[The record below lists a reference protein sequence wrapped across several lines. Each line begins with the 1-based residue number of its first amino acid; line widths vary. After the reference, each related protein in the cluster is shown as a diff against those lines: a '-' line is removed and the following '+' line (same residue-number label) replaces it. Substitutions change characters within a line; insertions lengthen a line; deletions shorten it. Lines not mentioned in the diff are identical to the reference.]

1 VIFWVLVAALY
12 FFNYTRIASS
22 QAWLF
27 VLKDLFVIM
36 SIFYITTSFVISKW
50 LLEGKILLVLGWIV
64 FTYVWWLLNTYGA
77 CVIAINYLSK
87 PNTYWERYLELVTS
101 NGLLSLL
108 DYQRIPV
115 FILDFIYLIS
125 LPLGPKFMKSLME
138 QANEK
143 TKLERDN
150 LALELDFLKSQISP
164 HFLFNTLNN
173 IYQMAKKNDS
183 QTPETIL
190 QLADMMRYL
199 LYESKR
205 EKMPLK
211 QEVKFIRDYIELAR
225 IRYDN
230 KFILAAEIRDSNE
243 PYKIAPLLLIPFV
256 ENAFK
261 HGPDRSKKNGW
272 VNIAITVKND
282 VLLMKI
288 DNGVNRSADKAVP
301 GGLGLENV
309 KRRLSL
315 NYPEMHRLQ
324 IQKEDTSF
332 HVSLEL
338 NLK

>member
-1 VIFWVLVAALY
+1 
-12 FFNYTRIASS
+12 
-22 QAWLF
+22 
-27 VLKDLFVIM
+27 
-36 SIFYITTSFVISKW
+36 
-50 LLEGKILLVLGWIV
+50 
-64 FTYVWWLLNTYGA
+64 
-77 CVIAINYLSK
+77 
-87 PNTYWERYLELVTS
+87 
-101 NGLLSLL
+101 
-108 DYQRIPV
+108 
-115 FILDFIYLIS
+115 
-125 LPLGPKFMKSLME
+125 MKSLME